1 MRYKSTYIKLLEE
14 QVENSKV
21 VIGKAVI
28 ESMLGLIPN
37 KGMEMATIPVL
48 IDGYEFEV
56 YVIMK

>member
-14 QVENSKV
+14 QVENSKL

-28 ESMLGLIPN
+28 ESMLGLISKN
-37 KGMEMATIPVL
+37 ETELTTIPVV